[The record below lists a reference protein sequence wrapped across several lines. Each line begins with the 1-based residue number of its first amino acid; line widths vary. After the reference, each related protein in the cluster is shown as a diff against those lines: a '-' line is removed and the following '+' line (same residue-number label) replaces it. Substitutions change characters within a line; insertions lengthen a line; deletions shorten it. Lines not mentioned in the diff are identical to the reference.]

1 MKLFKSEKGE
11 FTVEATIVFTF
22 TFITL
27 IIMFYIGIIMYQQV
41 HFQSTTDRISS
52 RGAMMYA
59 TRGTNMKNATK
70 KLASFKNN
78 DPYRYIYDGEYRGK
92 AKKAIEKELSE
103 QIGTGNL
110 LSRNSRDFE
119 KVEISLGL
127 FTRKVVLTGKR
138 GFDVPFISAFSL
150 DKSMF
155 DLDVT
160 SVSYIMDMPEIIR
173 NVDYATDLLKR
184 SEKISGAID
193 KVSGL
198 KDKLNGFIGK
208 IGSN

>member
-22 TFITL
+22 TFIVL

-41 HFQSTTDRISS
+41 HFQSTTDRIAS

-59 TRGTNMKNATK
+59 TRGTDMKSATK
-70 KLASFKNN
+70 TLASFKNN
-78 DPYRYIYDGEYRGK
+78 DPYRYIYDGKYKGE
-92 AKKAIEKELSE
+92 AKKAIENELAD
-103 QIGTGNL
+103 QLGNGNL

-119 KVEISLGL
+119 KADISLGL

-150 DKSMF
+150 DNSLF
-155 DLDVT
+155 DLNVT
-160 SVSYIMDMPEIIR
+160 SVSYIMDMPEVIR

-193 KVSGL
+193 KVSEL
-198 KDKLNGFIGK
+198 KGKLNGFINK
-208 IGSN
+208 IGSK